1 MLVSIQNFLEFIVE
15 HWTSIFI
22 IICLIVLIVTRIK
35 AFFKK
40 SKEERVEIAKAQL
53 KEVILKWVSDA
64 EIDYLQWTKA
74 GSIKRSQVISK
85 IYTDYPIL
93 AQVIDQDKL
102 VEWIDATIDEAL
114 KTVREIVQTNGME

>member
-64 EIDYLQWTKA
+64 EIDYL
-74 GSIKRSQVISK
+74 
-85 IYTDYPIL
+85 
-93 AQVIDQDKL
+93 
-102 VEWIDATIDEAL
+102 
-114 KTVREIVQTNGME
+114 